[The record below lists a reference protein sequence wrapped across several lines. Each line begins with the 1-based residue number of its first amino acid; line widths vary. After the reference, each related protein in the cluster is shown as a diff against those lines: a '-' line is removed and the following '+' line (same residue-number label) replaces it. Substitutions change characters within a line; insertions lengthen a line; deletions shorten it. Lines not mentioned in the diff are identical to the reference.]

1 MHADRHGPGS
11 RMSSPAVENSEVQ
24 SIPSAESMRADIAG
38 ASVEAM
44 DFKRTHNVQEP
55 IGSLLRDKQEY
66 PRAEPILQGAP

>member
-1 MHADRHGPGS
+1 
-11 RMSSPAVENSEVQ
+11 MSSPAVENGEVQ

-44 DFKRTHNVQEP
+44 DFKRTHNVQKP

-66 PRAEPILQGAP
+66 PRAAPILQGAP